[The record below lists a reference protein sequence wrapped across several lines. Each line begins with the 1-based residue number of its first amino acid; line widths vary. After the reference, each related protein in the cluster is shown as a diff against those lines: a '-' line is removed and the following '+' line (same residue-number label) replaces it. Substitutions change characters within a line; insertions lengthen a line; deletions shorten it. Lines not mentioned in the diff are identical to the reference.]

1 MCHINSF
8 KDILVVFRGLR
19 FLESA
24 RSEAKIAV
32 ESNVSSSIG
41 ICVYEVRFEW
51 HISCCMFPVVWYG
64 LCHDSRAI

>member
-24 RSEAKIAV
+24 RLEAKIAV
-32 ESNVSSSIG
+32 DIKRVFFHWN
-41 ICVYEVRFEW
+41 IC
-51 HISCCMFPVVWYG
+51 
-64 LCHDSRAI
+64 L